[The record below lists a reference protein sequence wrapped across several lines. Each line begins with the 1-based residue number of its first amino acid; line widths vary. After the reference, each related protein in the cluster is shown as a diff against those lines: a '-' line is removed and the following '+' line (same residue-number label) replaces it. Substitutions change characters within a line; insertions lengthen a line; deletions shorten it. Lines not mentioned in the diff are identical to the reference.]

1 VQKKWNVILWWVA
14 GIHLAAVATAI
25 ILPAVKNLFHPKPKE
40 IVSFVEFVSEVP
52 AAAESVAE
60 PQPVSKP
67 EPVVKQPVVDVPMP
81 TNKPPKVVEKPNPK
95 PKPKPVVKQ
104 TTRVT
109 NPSATPTAPVQKKIT
124 TSDIRKALGTGGTV
138 DPFGAYYQTIFARF
152 YAVWQVPI
160 GTAYGTS
167 AQASITVLADGTVS
181 NRRLT
186 RPSGNTAFDQSV
198 QSALNA
204 VSRLPAPP
212 TDLPSRTIT
221 IEFVPQ

>member
-1 VQKKWNVILWWVA
+1 MQRKRNIILWWVA
-14 GIHLAAVATAI
+14 GIHLAAVAVAI
-25 ILPAVKNLFHPKPKE
+25 IIPSIKNLFHPKPKE
-40 IVSFVEFVSEVP
+40 IVTFVEFVDEAPPSVQP
-52 AAAESVAE
+52 VAE

-67 EPVVKQPVVDVPMP
+67 EPVVKQPVIDVPMP
-81 TNKPPKVVEKPNPK
+81 TNKPPKVVEKPKPK

-109 NPSATPTAPVQKKIT
+109 NPSATPAAPVQKQIT

-160 GTAYGTS
+160 GTAYGLS
-167 AQASITVLADGTVS
+167 AQAAITVAADGTVS

-186 RPSGNTAFDQSV
+186 RASGNTAFDQSV

-204 VSRLPAPP
+204 VNRLPAPP
-212 TDLPSRTIT
+212 ADLPSRTIT